1 MLKKL
6 IFLVAA
12 ITSAI
17 AVAYFVRNRV
27 VRGSG
32 HIVTRKPA
40 VDPFTRV
47 RLRNAKAAVEIARSD
62 THHVEIE
69 ADDNL
74 IDRIA
79 TESKDGALT
88 ISFQSGV
95 ELILPSAPIVI
106 RVGAPALTALHID
119 GKDRARLGAL
129 QAEQFDL
136 VINGVATVDG
146 GPITAQ
152 TLRAE
157 INGVAQCRLAGAV
170 TDHHLTVNG
179 VAKYDGLGI
188 DAQHAQVTVNGIGD
202 VKVTAHA
209 TLHATLDGNAKVAY
223 AGSPVVTKK
232 VSGGGK
238 IMSLA
243 ESAAR
248 HNTPAHAT

>member
-1 MLKKL
+1 MLRKL
-6 IFLVAA
+6 ILLVAA

-47 RLRNAKAAVEIARSD
+47 HLRNAKAAVEIVQSD
-62 THHVEIE
+62 THNIEIQ

-88 ISFQSGV
+88 ISLQSGM
-95 ELILPSAPIVI
+95 ELILPSAPVVI

-119 GKDRARLGAL
+119 GKDRARLGAIK
-129 QAEQFDL
+129 ADQFDL
-136 VINGVATVDG
+136 VINGMATIDG

-152 TLRAE
+152 TLRAD
-157 INGVAQCRLAGAV
+157 INGVAQCRLAGTV

-179 VAKYDGLGI
+179 IAKYDGLGI
-188 DAQHAQVTVNGIGD
+188 DAQHAQVAVNGIGD
-202 VKVTAHA
+202 VKLTVHA

-223 AGSPVVTKK
+223 AGNPVVTRK

-238 IMSLA
+238 IIGLTETTA
-243 ESAAR
+243 TRAPAR
-248 HNTPAHAT
+248 AR